1 MKTTIYHLTV
11 ITVLSLAMVGCS
23 VKEHAAP
30 SGQNEPRVLRLPHGE
45 EIQKRRERFEAWK
58 IAWKAHVEDRLRT
71 AEDPWEVLDVM
82 LEEIEEPLMPFYSDE
97 THAAMEREIQ
107 GGDEMTPEETTRL
120 ESEINHALETL
131 GISED
136 YAEEMFDHV
145 RMIVKKL
152 DLDAVFDV
160 EDE

>member
-30 SGQNEPRVLRLPHGE
+30 SGPNEPRVLRLPQGE

-58 IAWKAHVEDRLRT
+58 TAWKANVENRLRD

-82 LEEIEEPLMPFYSDE
+82 LDEIEEPLMPFYSDE
-97 THAAMEREIQ
+97 THAAMAREIQ

-120 ESEINHALETL
+120 ESEINHAVETL

-136 YAEEMFDHV
+136 YFAEMANHV
-145 RMIVKKL
+145 IMIAQKL
-152 DLDAVFDV
+152 GIDFTSDG
-160 EDE
+160 EDD